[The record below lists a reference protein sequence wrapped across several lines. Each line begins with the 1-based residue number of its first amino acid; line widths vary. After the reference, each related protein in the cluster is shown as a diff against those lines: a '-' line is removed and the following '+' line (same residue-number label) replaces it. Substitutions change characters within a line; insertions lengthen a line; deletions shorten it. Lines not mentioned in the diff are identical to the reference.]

1 MPRTS
6 LFLSTLLLLACGGA
20 QSSHGTT
27 PGNGEGPAPGRLV
40 IGTTTQGELRTTD
53 RIEDLYHHFND
64 YDLDLNEGQL
74 VRIRV
79 PHGALDPWMRVTG
92 PGGFGCEND
101 DALPNTLEAMLQ
113 FVAPATG
120 TYRVSITSALRDQV
134 GPYVV
139 EVSALSTMPG
149 EAMTLTTPLDGTL
162 GAVTDPAYP
171 GHSFYRFDG
180 QGGTV
185 ARIRVTSRDFDTIAT
200 VIGPHGELWVND
212 DASDL
217 GADGSERALD
227 STVWVAMPETGTYQL
242 IVSSYAPSATGRFH
256 VASSMRAPVI
266 VHAGETVPSGGFA
279 GPDGRGR
286 ILGLYVGI
294 TEYTTHSRLY
304 GCADDATFLGEAMRA
319 AHLQR
324 VDEQIVLT
332 DSHATQ
338 AAFIGGLRSLAAR
351 AQPDDVVM
359 IFYSGHGNIQPVP
372 ASGDPLE
379 IDGLDETVVMVDA
392 QVTDTEVV
400 HEIDAIHAGTIIL
413 ALDSC
418 HSGGF
423 ADDFMTRPGRVG
435 IFSSDDDVLS
445 DTAEPRRAGGYVSWY
460 LRRGV
465 LGEADDKPHDG
476 VLYMGELT
484 DYLYEGFVRDD
495 DLMNPPASMG
505 PAQHLLMR
513 RGSVGWN
520 TILWPYPRGE
530 DLQLPLMP
538 PVSLESSPP

>member
-1 MPRTS
+1 MKRTS
-6 LFLSTLLLLACGGA
+6 FLSAFLLLACGGA
-20 QSSHGTT
+20 QSHGGTT
-27 PGNGEGPAPGRLV
+27 PAGNGEGPAPRRLA
-40 IGTTTQGELRTTD
+40 IGTTTQGEIRESDRT
-53 RIEDLYHHFND
+53 EDLYHHFND
-64 YDLDLNEGQL
+64 YDLDLTEGQL
-74 VRIRV
+74 IRIRV
-79 PHGALDPWMRVTG
+79 PHGAIDPWVRVDG
-92 PGGFGCEND
+92 PSGFHTEND
-101 DALPNTLEAMLQ
+101 DALPNTLEAMTQ

-120 TYRVSITSALRDQV
+120 TYRVSITSAMRNGV

-139 EVSALSTMPG
+139 EVAALPTLPG
-149 EAMTLTTPLDGTL
+149 DALTITTPIDGTL
-162 GAVTDPAYP
+162 GAVADPAYA
-171 GHSFYRFDG
+171 GHSFYHFEG
-180 QGGTV
+180 QGGAI

-200 VIGPHGELWVND
+200 VIGPHGEVWIND
-212 DASDL
+212 DANDL

-227 STVWVAMPETGTYQL
+227 STVWVAMPETGSYQL
-242 IVSSYAPSATGRFH
+242 VVSSYAPGATGRFH
-256 VASSMRAPVI
+256 VTSSVRPPV
-266 VHAGETVPSGGFA
+266 VYHQGETVPSGGFA

-286 ILGLYVGI
+286 VLGLYVGI

-324 VDEQIVLT
+324 VDEQTILI
-332 DSHATQ
+332 DGHATQ
-338 AAFIGGLRSLAAR
+338 AAFLEGLRSLAAR

-379 IDGLDETVVMVDA
+379 HDGLDETLVMVDA

-476 VLYMGELT
+476 VLYLGELT

-495 DLMNPPASMG
+495 DLMNPPTSMG

-513 RGSVGWN
+513 RGSVPWN
-520 TILWPYPRGE
+520 AILWPYPRTE
-530 DLQLPLMP
+530 DLTLPLLP